1 MWGSNDNT
9 YSKADERNEYDYI
22 QSFNQFTNEVEKK
35 KIEVKKSV
43 GRSLSVIQYVFLGI
57 VLGAMI
63 YYNTI
68 NLETKDQYD

>member
-22 QSFNQFTNEVEKK
+22 QSFNQFTNEIEKK

-43 GRSLSVIQYVFLGI
+43 GRSLSAVQYIFLGV

-68 NLETKDQYD
+68 NLETKD